1 MGTLSRKADDKKAK
15 KGKNNSK
22 NKESYSHMP
31 PEYLCQL
38 TRKPMS
44 DPVKT
49 IYNNVYDRAAI
60 SKWLSTQ
67 GKICPLTGMGL
78 FFDAFLYVLII
89 LVMDLQVIYHIVV
102 EFVSFLYIMI
112 RHFMI

>member
-1 MGTLSRKADDKKAK
+1 
-15 KGKNNSK
+15 
-22 NKESYSHMP
+22 MP

-78 FFDAFLYVLII
+78 FLDAFLCVLII
-89 LVMDLQVIYHIVV
+89 LVI
-102 EFVSFLYIMI
+102 
-112 RHFMI
+112 FMLFIILLNLSRFYTS